1 MRNLIGGKWVEKADV
16 LAVTNPF
23 SGEVIDSVPRCGHE
37 DVELALASA
46 VRGADHMARLT
57 AQQRYQILHRAVREI
72 ETHAE
77 ELARTLT
84 LEVGK
89 TIRESRG
96 EIARTVQT
104 FTFAAEEAKRIHG
117 EGIPLDAAPRGE
129 DKLGF
134 SIRVPV
140 GVVVAITPFNFPV
153 NLAAHK
159 IAPALAAGN
168 SVVHKPATETPLA
181 DLKLAHLLTECGL
194 PDGALNVITGRGE
207 EIGDALVSDER
218 ARMVSFTG
226 SLEVGRRLMAHAGIK
241 KAALELGSNSAV
253 IVTDGADLPGAA
265 PRIAAAAFALAGQV
279 CISVQRVYV
288 HRAVFKTLA
297 EQVAAA
303 TEKMTAGDPLDEA
316 TDVGP
321 MISSDAA
328 DRAQE
333 WIQEALDAGGKR
345 ICGGRREGALLW
357 PSVLIEVPHDCRLCS
372 QEAFAPVVVI
382 NPVDHL
388 DEAIAMVN
396 DSPYGLQA
404 GIFTRNVD
412 DALEAARRIQAGGV
426 MINEVPTFRV
436 DHMPYGGMKMS
447 GIGREGIKYAIEEMT
462 DIKLICFR
470 APQRDRHHPGP

>member
-1 MRNLIGGKWVEKADV
+1 
-16 LAVTNPF
+16 VTNPF
-23 SGEVIDSVPRCGHE
+23 DGEVIDTVPRCAGE
-37 DVELALASA
+37 DVDRALASA
-46 VRGADHMARLT
+46 VRGAEQMAGLT
-57 AQQRYQILHRAVREI
+57 AQQRYRILHRAAREI
-72 ETHAE
+72 EARAE
-77 ELARTLT
+77 ELARILT

-134 SIRVPV
+134 SVRVPV

-168 SVVHKPATETPLA
+168 SVVHKPATETPLT
-181 DLKLAHLLTECGL
+181 DLRLAGLLLECGL
-194 PDGALNVITGRGE
+194 PECALNVITGRGE
-207 EIGDALVSDER
+207 EIGDVLVSDER

-241 KAALELGSNSAV
+241 KVALELGSNSAV
-253 IVTDGADLPGAA
+253 IVTEEADLSAAA

-288 HRAVFKTLA
+288 HRRVVKTLVD
-297 EQVAAA
+297 QVAAA
-303 TEKMTAGDPLDEA
+303 AESMKVGDPLDES
-316 TDVGP
+316 TDMGP
-321 MISSDAA
+321 MISSSAA
-328 DRAQE
+328 DRAEE
-333 WIQEALDAGGKR
+333 WIQEALDAGGRR
-345 ICGGRREGALLW
+345 ICGGRRKGALLW
-357 PSVLIEVPHDCRLCS
+357 PSVLTGVPHDCRVCS
-372 QEAFAPVVVI
+372 REAFAPVVVI
-382 NPVDHL
+382 NPVDGL

-404 GIFTRNVD
+404 GIFTRDVD
-412 DALEAARRIQAGGV
+412 DALEAAGRIQAGGV

-447 GIGREGIKYAIEEMT
+447 GIGREGVKYAIEEMT

-470 APQRDRHHPGP
+470 TPGRDRRRPGS